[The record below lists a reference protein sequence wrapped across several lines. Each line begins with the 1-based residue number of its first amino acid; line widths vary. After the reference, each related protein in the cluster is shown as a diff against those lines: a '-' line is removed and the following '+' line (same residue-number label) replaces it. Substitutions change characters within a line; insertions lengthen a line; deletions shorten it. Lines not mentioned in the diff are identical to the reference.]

1 MVPYRAANQPWGG
14 AKSTQGC
21 TSPYEG
27 RWGRAHVRHRG
38 DEASVDDKDRLI
50 DHIEHLEH
58 GFMRV
63 MARDNAAGL
72 FSLNLTLRQ
81 IKVLIVLDIEECL
94 SMHELADSLGVGLAT
109 TTGIVDRLA
118 AQHLVMRRED
128 AADRRIRRIELSE
141 HGHEVIDQIRY
152 SGRERRRRVLRR
164 LETGLLH
171 DFARVMEAL
180 CTAIAAELDEEATRD
195 ETTRDETGRAT
206 G

>member
-1 MVPYRAANQPWGG
+1 M
-14 AKSTQGC
+14 
-21 TSPYEG
+21 
-27 RWGRAHVRHRG
+27 
-38 DEASVDDKDRLI
+38 DDKERLI
-50 DHIEHLEH
+50 ERIEGLER

-72 FSLNLTLRQ
+72 FSLNLTMRQ
-81 IKVLIVLDIEECL
+81 IKVLMVLDIEESL

-118 AQHLVMRRED
+118 AQHLVERRED
-128 AADRRIRRIELSE
+128 TSDRRIRRIELSE

-152 SGRERRRRVLRR
+152 SGRERKRRVLRR
-164 LETGLLH
+164 LETGLLY

-180 CTAIAAELDEEATRD
+180 GTAVEAELNEQAARD
-195 ETTRDETGRAT
+195 ADGETGRNT